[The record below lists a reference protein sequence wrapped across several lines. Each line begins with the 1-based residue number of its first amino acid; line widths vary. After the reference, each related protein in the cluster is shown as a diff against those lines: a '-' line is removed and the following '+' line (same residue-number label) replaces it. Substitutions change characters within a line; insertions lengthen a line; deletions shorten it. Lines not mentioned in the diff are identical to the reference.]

1 MASIEP
7 NKTTKLNELKINL
20 VDTKATFQA
29 MQQAEIVES
38 NQLYFI
44 EENDDYILPI
54 ASDNALGGIKTGYPS
69 SGKTYG
75 VTVNSNGQAYVTVDW
90 ENTQTITGVKGGAE
104 TNYRTGDVNITK
116 ANIGLGNV
124 ENTALSTWTGSNKI
138 TSIGTLSS
146 GTVPWARLS
155 GVPNGATKE
164 GTVTSLTIKTTSPIT
179 GGNDTATTT
188 TGSYTI
194 ALTDAYGDTKN
205 PYGSKTK
212 NYVLAAP
219 STTAG
224 NPSFRAL
231 VSADIP
237 NLNASKITAGQF
249 SNARLANSKVTIA
262 GNDVSLGGSL
272 TADTLRE
279 SLGLSNAMHFIGV
292 TTVEI
297 TDGSTTDPT
306 ISGSSY
312 STKTAGDVVLYD
324 DAEFVWTGDNNNG
337 HWELLGDANS
347 FKVKQTVVTA
357 PATETNKWI
366 SSIGQDANGVISA
379 EYGSLD
385 TSGTWSGNAT
395 KLGTETKGSAS
406 KPIYLNEGVPTATD
420 FDISTYGGTNQ
431 HWGVRR
437 TVGTTNT
444 GFSGKNT
451 SLVTEDNGLLMWNST
466 DNKSI
471 WEFNINNNNIALRAC
486 YTPNDT
492 SGTIGENKF
501 TARLVYK
508 DSNITTAVGSTSQPV
523 YISAVGKA
531 TAITS
536 VDVAHGGTGTDTLTS
551 GEALIGNGTDAV
563 TTRTIT
569 NNTTA
574 TVAATTDNLITNK
587 TLYYATA
594 SINNARQTS
603 DVSIYAP
610 ITAGTAN
617 QILVSA
623 GGTLAPTWKAT
634 AKGAAYATSTNG
646 ELTFGTLPVAQ
657 GGTGKTTWTVNG
669 LLYASAATTLASMVP
684 AWENWGTGTT
694 AGPTAKI
701 QLGNKSYES
710 SAIPSASASA
720 SGVVTTGAQTFA
732 GAKTF
737 NNKIILG
744 GTESSTAAINFSRSG
759 YNYITVPTGG
769 SLAIGTDSSSA
780 STWCKFTNGNILPER
795 TEEIS
800 LGASDKKWANV
811 YATKFNGE
819 ASNVTTTDSIN
830 SSTPL
835 ELIGVTSTA
844 TTDLKRKSLITMST
858 TTAGR
863 AARIIFTDNAK
874 VPINGDSNTTQT
886 RKGWIG
892 LNGDGTNFGVYSST
906 TGQTGYLVALTNDGT
921 YQFGAGNISAKNGT
935 VNILTSIISPTYIT
949 TSVSY
954 GEESNRPSNPVEGQ
968 LYFQFID

>member
-124 ENTALSTWTGSNKI
+124 ENTKLSTWTGSNKI
-138 TSIGTLSS
+138 TTVGTLSS

-164 GTVTSLTIKTTSPIT
+164 GTVTSLTIKTTSPIA
-179 GGNDTATTT
+179 GGSDTATTT

-219 STTAG
+219 STAAG

-249 SNARLANSKVTIA
+249 SNDRLANSKVTIA

-292 TTVEI
+292 STVEI
-297 TDGSTTDPT
+297 TDDSTTDPT

-366 SSIGQDANGVISA
+366 SSIGQDTNGLISA
-379 EYGSLD
+379 NYTSLD
-385 TSGTWSGNAT
+385 TSGTWSGNAGSAT
-395 KLGTETKGSAS
+395 KLA
-406 KPIYLNEGVPTATD
+406 
-420 FDISTYGGTNQ
+420 
-431 HWGVRR
+431 
-437 TVGTTNT
+437 
-444 GFSGKNT
+444 
-451 SLVTEDNGLLMWNST
+451 
-466 DNKSI
+466 
-471 WEFNINNNNIALRAC
+471 
-486 YTPNDT
+486 
-492 SGTIGENKF
+492 
-501 TARLVYK
+501 TARSLTTK
-508 DSNITTAVGSTSQPV
+508 LNSTTAVTFDGSADQNTIPV
-523 YISAVGKA
+523 TGILPIAN
-531 TAITS
+531 
-536 VDVAHGGTGTDTLTS
+536 GGTGTNTLTS
-551 GEALIGNGTDAV
+551 GEALIGNGTSAI
-563 TTRTIT
+563 TTRAIT

-574 TVAATTDNLITNK
+574 TVAAKTNNLITNN

-594 SINNARQTS
+594 SINNARQTNN
-603 DVSIYAP
+603 VSIYAP
-610 ITAGTAN
+610 TTAGTAN

-623 GGTLAPTWKAT
+623 GGTSAPTWKAT
-634 AKGAAYATSTNG
+634 GNGAAYATTTNG
-646 ELTFGTLPVAQ
+646 ALTFGTLPVTQ
-657 GGTGKTTWTVNG
+657 GGTGVTSIANIQAGKDGDGKTISSTYLKLSGGTMTGTIKRAGAGGNWQSGRDRALIYMNSLNT
-669 LLYASAATTLASMVP
+669 YSTLASMKTDNGSWDIGAYSNQSYTDDLIFSYVKDTTYS
-684 AWENWGTGTT
+684 GTNGTD
-694 AGPTAKI
+694 AQIKF
-701 QLGNKSYES
+701 LED
-710 SAIPSASASA
+710 
-720 SGVVTTGAQTFA
+720 SGVQA
-732 GAKTF
+732 
-737 NNKIILG
+737 NK
-744 GTESSTAAINFSRSG
+744 F
-759 YNYITVPTGG
+759 V
-769 SLAIGTDSSSA
+769 
-780 STWCKFTNGNILPER
+780 
-795 TEEIS
+795 
-800 LGASDKKWANV
+800 V
-811 YATKFNGE
+811 
-819 ASNVTTTDSIN
+819 
-830 SSTPL
+830 
-835 ELIGVTSTA
+835 
-844 TTDLKRKSLITMST
+844 
-858 TTAGR
+858 
-863 AARIIFTDNAK
+863 
-874 VPINGDSNTTQT
+874 
-886 RKGWIG
+886 
-892 LNGDGTNFGVYSST
+892 
-906 TGQTGYLVALTNDGT
+906 
-921 YQFGAGNISAKNGT
+921 
-935 VNILTSIISPTYIT
+935 

-954 GEESNRPSNPVEGQ
+954 GDENHRPSNPDLGQ